1 MILDVYLVRDT
12 DYNTVKA
19 FASELKAK
27 NFKNHNP
34 KSEME
39 RIELDI
45 PLAAMEIHR
54 VTSTEKRKK
63 IIKEVKTL
71 KQIQDEHI
79 EHVYVTVCGSNLR
92 KAAKILDINLAILKM
107 ELNRIIEA

>member
-1 MILDVYLVRDT
+1 MILDVYLVRDI
-12 DYNTVKA
+12 DYSTVKA

-27 NFKNHNP
+27 NFNNHNP
-34 KSEME
+34 KSEIE

-54 VTSTEKRKK
+54 VTSTEKRKQ
-63 IIKEVKTL
+63 IVKEVKTL
-71 KQIQDEHI
+71 KQIVDEHI
-79 EHVYVTVCGSNLR
+79 EHVYTSVCNKNIK
-92 KAAKILDINLAILKM
+92 KASKILDMHPAILKM